1 MKQVIFCWDGWDARC
16 WKSEAA
22 GACDTLGKFGWA
34 PCPEPH
40 SAAGTHSLR
49 HARKTEEPPPW
60 CGIESAQP
68 GCADRLIRS
77 GLPLLKV
84 LRDGHWRRFSRRL
97 VTFPLHRVTPAL
109 HACHVKKICFGNSPC
124 GARRYFIS
132 ACSGRKKCSI
142 FLLDA
147 AVSYG
152 SFPSLYA
159 SMQHRNSFIEPAVHR
174 LNFSSSRARFSFFG
188 QCPSMAVAGGGAS

>member
-1 MKQVIFCWDGWDARC
+1 MKQVIFCGDGWGARC
-16 WKSEAA
+16 RKSATA
-22 GACDTLGKFGWA
+22 GACDTLGKVGWA
-34 PCPEPH
+34 PCSEPY
-40 SAAGTHSLR
+40 SVAGTHSLR

-60 CGIESAQP
+60 CDAESSQLR
-68 GCADRLIRS
+68 CADRLIRR
-77 GLPLLKV
+77 GFPLLKV
-84 LRDGHWRRFSRRL
+84 LRDGHWRRSSRRL

-109 HACHVKKICFGNSPC
+109 HACHVKKICFVNSPC
-124 GARRYFIS
+124 GARKSIVS
-132 ACSGRKKCSI
+132 ACSARKKCSI

-159 SMQHRNSFIEPAVHR
+159 SMQHRNSFFEPAVHR
-174 LNFSSSRARFSFFG
+174 LNFSSLHARFSFFG